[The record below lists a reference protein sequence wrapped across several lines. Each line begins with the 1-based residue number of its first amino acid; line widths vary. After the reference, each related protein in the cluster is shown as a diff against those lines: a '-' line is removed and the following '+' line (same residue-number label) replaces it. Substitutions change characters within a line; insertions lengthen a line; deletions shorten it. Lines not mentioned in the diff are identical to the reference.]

1 MYLCIYLRTGL
12 CYNVCY
18 NWTNHSFDT
27 CAFVTDSFVSCYY
40 YGLYYIDKW
49 VDIIFYP
56 FEIIRDKID
65 NYRQKRDLESWYEE
79 SENNQEE
86 DTI

>member
-1 MYLCIYLRTGL
+1 MCITIGQIIVLILVLLSPILLCLAIIMAYII
-12 CYNVCY
+12 
-18 NWTNHSFDT
+18 
-27 CAFVTDSFVSCYY
+27 
-40 YGLYYIDKW
+40 IDKW

-65 NYRQKRDLESWYEE
+65 NYRQKRDLKSWHEE

>member
-1 MYLCIYLRTGL
+1 MCVTIGQIIVLILVLLSSILLCLAIIMAYII
-12 CYNVCY
+12 
-18 NWTNHSFDT
+18 
-27 CAFVTDSFVSCYY
+27 
-40 YGLYYIDKW
+40 IDKW

>member
-1 MYLCIYLRTGL
+1 MCVTIGQIIVLMLVLLSPILLCLVIIMAYII
-12 CYNVCY
+12 
-18 NWTNHSFDT
+18 
-27 CAFVTDSFVSCYY
+27 
-40 YGLYYIDKW
+40 IDKW

-56 FEIIRDKID
+56 FEIIRDKVD
-65 NYRQKRDLESWYEE
+65 NYRQKRNLESWYEE

>member
-1 MYLCIYLRTGL
+1 MCVTIRQIIVLILVLLSPILLCLAIIMAYII
-12 CYNVCY
+12 
-18 NWTNHSFDT
+18 
-27 CAFVTDSFVSCYY
+27 
-40 YGLYYIDKW
+40 IDKW

>member
-1 MYLCIYLRTGL
+1 MCVTIGQIIVLILVLLSPILLCLVIIMAYII
-12 CYNVCY
+12 
-18 NWTNHSFDT
+18 
-27 CAFVTDSFVSCYY
+27 
-40 YGLYYIDKW
+40 IDKL

-56 FEIIRDKID
+56 FEIIRNKVD

>member
-1 MYLCIYLRTGL
+1 MCVTIGQIIVLILVLLSPILLCLVIIMAYII
-12 CYNVCY
+12 
-18 NWTNHSFDT
+18 
-27 CAFVTDSFVSCYY
+27 
-40 YGLYYIDKW
+40 IDKW

-56 FEIIRDKID
+56 FEIIRNKVD

>member
-1 MYLCIYLRTGL
+1 MGIIIGQIVVLILILMFPILLCLAIIAA
-12 CYNVCY
+12 CII
-18 NWTNHSFDT
+18 
-27 CAFVTDSFVSCYY
+27 
-40 YGLYYIDKW
+40 IDKW

-56 FEIIRDKID
+56 FEILRDKID
-65 NYRQKRDLESWYEE
+65 NYRQQRDLESWYEE

>member
-1 MYLCIYLRTGL
+1 MCVTIGQIIVFILVLLSPILLCLAIIMAYII
-12 CYNVCY
+12 
-18 NWTNHSFDT
+18 
-27 CAFVTDSFVSCYY
+27 
-40 YGLYYIDKW
+40 IDKW

>member
-1 MYLCIYLRTGL
+1 MGITIGQIVVLILILMFPILLCLAIIAA
-12 CYNVCY
+12 CII
-18 NWTNHSFDT
+18 
-27 CAFVTDSFVSCYY
+27 
-40 YGLYYIDKW
+40 IDKW

-56 FEIIRDKID
+56 FEILRDKID

>member
-1 MYLCIYLRTGL
+1 MCVTIGQIIVLILVLLSPILLCLAIIAA
-12 CYNVCY
+12 CII
-18 NWTNHSFDT
+18 
-27 CAFVTDSFVSCYY
+27 
-40 YGLYYIDKW
+40 IDKW

-56 FEIIRDKID
+56 FEILRDKID
-65 NYRQKRDLESWYEE
+65 NYRQKRDLESWHEE

>member
-1 MYLCIYLRTGL
+1 MCVTIGQIIVLILALLSPILLCLAIIMAYII
-12 CYNVCY
+12 
-18 NWTNHSFDT
+18 
-27 CAFVTDSFVSCYY
+27 
-40 YGLYYIDKW
+40 IDKW

>member
-1 MYLCIYLRTGL
+1 MCVTIGQIIVLILVLLSPILLCLAIIMAYII
-12 CYNVCY
+12 
-18 NWTNHSFDT
+18 
-27 CAFVTDSFVSCYY
+27 
-40 YGLYYIDKW
+40 IDKW

-79 SENNQEE
+79 SKNNQEE

>member
-1 MYLCIYLRTGL
+1 MCVTIGQIIVFILVLLSPILLCLAIIMAYII
-12 CYNVCY
+12 
-18 NWTNHSFDT
+18 
-27 CAFVTDSFVSCYY
+27 
-40 YGLYYIDKW
+40 IDKW

-56 FEIIRDKID
+56 FEIIHDKID

-86 DTI
+86 DII

>member
-1 MYLCIYLRTGL
+1 MCVIIGQIIVLILVLLSPILLCLVIIMAYII
-12 CYNVCY
+12 
-18 NWTNHSFDT
+18 
-27 CAFVTDSFVSCYY
+27 
-40 YGLYYIDKW
+40 IDKW

-56 FEIIRDKID
+56 FEIIRNKVD

>member
-1 MYLCIYLRTGL
+1 MCVTIGQIIVLILVLLPPILLCLVIIMAYII
-12 CYNVCY
+12 
-18 NWTNHSFDT
+18 
-27 CAFVTDSFVSCYY
+27 
-40 YGLYYIDKW
+40 IDKW

-56 FEIIRDKID
+56 FEIIRNKVD

>member
-1 MYLCIYLRTGL
+1 MCVIIRQIIVLILVLLSPILLCLAIIMA
-12 CYNVCY
+12 CII
-18 NWTNHSFDT
+18 
-27 CAFVTDSFVSCYY
+27 
-40 YGLYYIDKW
+40 IDKW

-56 FEIIRDKID
+56 FKIIRDKID
-65 NYRQKRDLESWYEE
+65 NYRQQRDLESWYEE